1 MLLKLQKTKIF
12 AFPFFAFLL
21 ATRKGC
27 ERNERTQKVR
37 SIHSESQTKEEV
49 VLVSGPLRRS
59 RGGQGRSKSVRA
71 TVVGPRTRNVDERGR
86 FRAIFSSF
94 PFESGLDARNF
105 LSARKLSIRSKWGK
119 NFFFAKRQLAA
130 QAIGRARVFG
140 SPRSETGVNGKK
152 AKVRMAA
159 VAARRARRKRA
170 RKKERVK
177 THPTTVRARSQRE
190 RGSRN

>member
-1 MLLKLQKTKIF
+1 MLLKWQKTKIF

-37 SIHSESQTKEEV
+37 SI
-49 VLVSGPLRRS
+49 PRARR
-59 RGGQGRSKSVRA
+59 RGRSGFGPVASIAGRA
-71 TVVGPRTRNVDERGR
+71 GPVEERSGYGRWPSDEKRRRARPVSRDFFLFSLRKRIGR
-86 FRAIFSSF
+86 AKF
-94 PFESGLDARNF
+94 PFRPKTFDSVGMGE
-105 LSARKLSIRSKWGK
+105 K
-119 NFFFAKRQLAA
+119 FFFAKRQLAA
-130 QAIGRARVFG
+130 QAIERDRVFG

-170 RKKERVK
+170 RKKERGK
-177 THPTTVRARSQRE
+177 TLPTTVRARSQRE